1 MVLPICMNY
10 AYIHSTVFPSLLPAV
25 DWFWFGAER
34 DWWSDE
40 RRPPARWQSCPCQ
53 VGKSLVGHRRDTR
66 FRCWWSQVDVEGLSG
81 LSVRETLC
89 LARTFVFRTCCWI
102 RRTRPE
108 IHRAHSIPVPDK
120 QPEVANRP
128 PPPATATR
136 GRCRWWSR
144 AGRLPIPIPCCMR
157 AREGHGRAW
166 SFCCRDAQ
174 PLSYNDVPSVCSRS
188 MTLWISN

>member
-1 MVLPICMNY
+1 VVLPICMNY

-25 DWFWFGAER
+25 DWFWFGPES
-34 DWWSDE
+34 DWWKE
-40 RRPPARWQSCPCQ
+40 PPARLQSCPCQ

-89 LARTFVFRTCCWI
+89 LARTFGLVVVDTPYAPGKSTEPIRSQTSSRKWRTAL
-102 RRTRPE
+102 RLPR
-108 IHRAHSIPVPDK
+108 
-120 QPEVANRP
+120 RP
-128 PPPATATR
+128 PE
-136 GRCRWWSR
+136 
-144 AGRLPIPIPCCMR
+144 AGVGGGHALAGYQVPIPIPCCMR

-174 PLSYNDVPSVCSRS
+174 PCLTSYNDVPSVCSRS
-188 MTLWISN
+188 MTHWISN